1 MNKSLEQIID
11 EIYADSTV
19 SPLEYIELKKYA
31 DRAMVELLVVEG
43 DEGTTNALCKSFE
56 VTNQLLQLTL
66 LKMKREKENTV
77 FKEALIKLIDSQI
90 VLLEMNTTLFQ
101 K

>member
-11 EIYADSTV
+11 EIYADSRV
-19 SPLEYIELKKYA
+19 SPLEYIELKRYSE
-31 DRAMVELLVVEG
+31 RAMVELLIIEG
-43 DEGTTNALCKSFE
+43 DEGTANALCKSFE

-66 LKMKREKENTV
+66 LKMKREKENR
-77 FKEALIKLIDSQI
+77 FSKEALIKLIDSQLE
-90 VLLEMNTTLFQ
+90 LLKMNNALFQ